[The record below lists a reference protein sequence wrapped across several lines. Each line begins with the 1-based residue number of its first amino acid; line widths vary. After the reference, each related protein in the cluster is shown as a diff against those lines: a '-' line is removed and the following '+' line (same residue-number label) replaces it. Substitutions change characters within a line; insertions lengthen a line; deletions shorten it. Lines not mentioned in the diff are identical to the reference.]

1 MSWDPVQEPTVHSC
15 HVPLVSSN
23 LWQFLVFPYFSWL
36 WCFWRVWS
44 DVLWNVSPLGFV
56 WCFLMIRLGLWI
68 WGGKYHRGEGH
79 HIRRQKMSTRLI
91 PGDGNLVKVVFDK
104 LFHSI
109 VPTFI
114 ATLFLKDFFSDQP
127 NMWCFSTPILQLSD
141 INRMSNNSIQFWHQS
156 PESVDTQGTW
166 STGLPPLRYQ
176 LGCPHS
182 GQPLQLQWFSW
193 PLPHQVR

>member
-23 LWQFLVFPYFSWL
+23 LWQFLVFPYFSWR

-44 DVLWNVSPLGFV
+44 DVLWNVPPLGFV

-68 WGGKYHRGEGH
+68 LGGKYHRGEGH

-91 PGDGNLVKVVFDK
+91 PGNGNLVKVVFDK
-104 LFHSI
+104 LFHSL

-114 ATLFLKDFFSDQP
+114 TTLYSWKTFSQTNQICDVFPHQFSSFLT
-127 NMWCFSTPILQLSD
+127 STGCPT
-141 INRMSNNSIQFWHQS
+141 IQFNSDTNPQS
-156 PESVDTQGTW
+156 QWTPKVKYLVHRIA
-166 STGLPPLRYQ
+166 ST
-176 LGCPHS
+176 
-182 GQPLQLQWFSW
+182 
-193 PLPHQVR
+193 